1 MLIKIAIADDDNE
14 YVKRLVYGLEKYNNL
29 NISVYTEAKNLEN
42 ALQTK
47 KFDILLF
54 TPQVFKGQ
62 ISLPKH
68 TAVILLAD
76 GVEIIPDVCKGFV
89 KIKKYQQ
96 ISGIYHEMISLYAEV
111 CGSYGMTGDNR
122 TRKILFYSP
131 IGGSGKTTLSLAT
144 AVRLA
149 RGGHSVLYIN
159 LEELASDTCYL
170 PPSAGKGLSELL
182 ERLDSDI
189 NFSLKIQGLAN
200 TKMENFFYLNHFE
213 SPNDIYEMKEDELEK
228 LITIIGGTNLYEYLI
243 VDMGTSLNSKTM
255 ILFECVDQ
263 IVLIDKTDEAA
274 KAKMQCFLKQLHII
288 NEYAHKML
296 RVLNFGTEYGNALE
310 MQIPTVEIVQR
321 VRSAETEKIILT
333 IAGAGLNQLAD
344 ILAD

>member
-54 TPQVFKGQ
+54 APQVFKGQ

-68 TAVILLAD
+68 TAAILLAD
-76 GVEIIPDVCKGFV
+76 GVEIIPDVCKGFA
-89 KIKKYQQ
+89 KIKKYQK
-96 ISGIYHEMISLYAEV
+96 ISAIYHEMIGLYAEV

-131 IGGSGKTTLSLAT
+131 IGGSGKTTLSLST

-170 PPSAGKGLSELL
+170 PQSAGKGLSELL

-189 NFSLKIQGLAN
+189 NFSLKLQGLAN
-200 TKMENFFYLNHFE
+200 TKMENLFYLNHFE

-228 LITIIGGTNLYEYLI
+228 LITIIGSTDLYEYMI

-255 ILFECVDQ
+255 TLFECVDQ
-263 IVLIDKTDEAA
+263 IVLIDKADEAA
-274 KAKMQCFLKQLHII
+274 KAKMQCFLRQLHII
-288 NEYAHKML
+288 NEYADKML
-296 RVLNFGTEYGNALE
+296 RVINFGTEYGNALE

-321 VRSAETEKIILT
+321 VRSVETEKIILT
-333 IAGAGLNQLAD
+333 IAGAGLNQLVGM
-344 ILAD
+344 LAD